1 MPLCIWTVY
10 RVAVHLLTQAEFF
23 FGCDLDDFGT
33 VSLFF
38 QQCERF
44 FCHSCC
50 DGLCREIKDPVCQPF
65 SHCFYRRKDCGNCFA
80 HSGRCFD
87 KQVLPPQNGAVNIGN
102 QLLLSL
108 PVGKWKLECM
118 NTLLPLFFPCDLPV
132 CPFPIIFDQMA
143 KPHGQCLKCI
153 NLPEIPNFLGIQIAV
168 GHLHAD
174 PLQTVLFRIDIRI
187 AHCLGFMHVDRLF
200 HCRNVSIYTLDLIDE
215 ADFFFRRDFRR
226 KLHLRL
232 QHRLRRSR
240 QIRLKFSI
248 GDSVCTSFHDQYVIV
263 GFPFNFQRYFR
274 LVGGVHAFLNFPV
287 DTAAFHH
294 GLCTRQLSGTI
305 IDISCPENKLYQI
318 SHRDM

>member
-10 RVAVHLLTQAEFF
+10 RVAVHLFTQAEFF

-80 HSGRCFD
+80 HSGRCLD

-132 CPFPIIFDQMA
+132 CPFPVISDQMR
-143 KPHGQCLKCI
+143 KPHGQRLI
-153 NLPEIPNFLGIQIAV
+153 IENFPEIPNFFRIQIAV

-200 HCRNVSIYTLDLIDE
+200 HCCNIPVYSLDLINE
-215 ADFFFRRDFRR
+215 TDFLCRH
-226 KLHLRL
+226 LCTEIHLRL
-232 QHRLRRSR
+232 P
-240 QIRLKFSI
+240 IRHCCCRKIGLKVPI
-248 GDSVCTSFHDQYVIV
+248 CNSVCTSFHHQQVTA
-263 GFPFNFQRYFR
+263 GFQFYSKGHLR
-274 LVGGVHAFLNFPV
+274 LIGGVHAFLNFPV

-294 GLCTRQLSGTI
+294 GFRAGHFSCTV
-305 IDISCPENKLYQI
+305 IDISSTENKLYQI

>member
-1 MPLCIWTVY
+1 
-10 RVAVHLLTQAEFF
+10 
-23 FGCDLDDFGT
+23 
-33 VSLFF
+33 
-38 QQCERF
+38 
-44 FCHSCC
+44 
-50 DGLCREIKDPVCQPF
+50 
-65 SHCFYRRKDCGNCFA
+65 
-80 HSGRCFD
+80 
-87 KQVLPPQNGAVNIGN
+87 
-102 QLLLSL
+102 
-108 PVGKWKLECM
+108 
-118 NTLLPLFFPCDLPV
+118 
-132 CPFPIIFDQMA
+132 MA

-153 NLPEIPNFLGIQIAV
+153 NLPEIPDFLGIQIAV

-174 PLQTVLFRIDIRI
+174 PLQTVLFRIDICI